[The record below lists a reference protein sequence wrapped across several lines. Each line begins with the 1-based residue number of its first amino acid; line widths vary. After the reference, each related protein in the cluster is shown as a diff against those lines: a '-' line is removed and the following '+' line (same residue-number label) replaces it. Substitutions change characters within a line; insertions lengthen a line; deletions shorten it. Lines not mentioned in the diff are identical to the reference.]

1 MSKNHKDLKNILKV
15 KSCKSSSGSVSL
27 INHITPS
34 TSKNDE
40 NSDINNALRIANEI
54 IETASLDV
62 SKAAKD
68 LTVAPEESKGIRN
81 VNIPF
86 DETIYRDLVELC
98 VHDEDLKNIKAI
110 SKHKRPIPT
119 KPKDVTPCIQDYRVP
134 QYAVP
139 HTFEAKS
146 EPIAKQMVR
155 RYNGKELYEL
165 FAKFRGPQF

>member
-68 LTVAPEESKGIRN
+68 LTVAPEESKVGTYLHYLA
-81 VNIPF
+81 VGLY
-86 DETIYRDLVELC
+86 DYKQVE
-98 VHDEDLKNIKAI
+98 E
-110 SKHKRPIPT
+110 
-119 KPKDVTPCIQDYRVP
+119 
-134 QYAVP
+134 
-139 HTFEAKS
+139 
-146 EPIAKQMVR
+146 
-155 RYNGKELYEL
+155 
-165 FAKFRGPQF
+165 